1 MSGFAILMQRCD
13 RILTGILKFM
23 TVALFLALLLIL
35 TVNVGSR
42 LLPFSLSL
50 HWLDEIVE
58 LCFASL
64 VFYGAA
70 AVWMERGHFSAGN
83 WVAKVCKR
91 PRLVSLY
98 RVLVELASLAFIGVF
113 FRYSLNLTLRTSEV
127 TAVLQIPKWVLYSA
141 MPVAGAVMVL
151 YSMGAVLTELLAFL
165 KPGGSRGQ
173 GQSGFPQAD

>member
-1 MSGFAILMQRCD
+1 MKGFAILMQRFN
-13 RILTGILKFM
+13 RVLTGILKVM

-70 AVWMERGHFSAGN
+70 AVWMEKGHFSAGN
-83 WVAKVCKR
+83 WIAKACKR
-91 PRLVSLY
+91 PRLVGLY
-98 RVLVELASLAFIGVF
+98 RVLVDLASLAFIWIF

-127 TAVLQIPKWVLYSA
+127 TAVFQIPKWVLYSS
-141 MPVAGAVMVL
+141 MPVAGAIMVL
-151 YSMGAVLTELLAFL
+151 YSLGAVLMGLLACL
-165 KPGGSRGQ
+165 KPGGSRG
-173 GQSGFPQAD
+173 

>member
-1 MSGFAILMQRCD
+1 MNGFTTLMQRFD
-13 RILTGILKFM
+13 RILTGILKFI
-23 TVALFLALLLIL
+23 TVALFLTLLLIL

-83 WVAKVCKR
+83 WVAKVCRK

-98 RVLVELASLAFIGVF
+98 RVLVELASLAFIGIF
-113 FRYSLNLTLRTSEV
+113 FRYSLNLTLRSSEV
-127 TAVLQIPKWVLYSA
+127 TAVFQIPKWVLYSA
-141 MPVAGAVMVL
+141 MPLAGAIMVL
-151 YSMGAVLTELLAFL
+151 YSVGAVLTEVLAFL
-165 KPGGSRGQ
+165 KAGRSR
-173 GQSGFPQAD
+173 D